1 MVLFSIILYK
11 HFSVLDFFYL
21 FVFVSANSLTRRK
34 AMLSPSGARHTTW
47 LTVPSHEFYLIMM
60 ETSERSSREGVDQR
74 WSYPRNLGYM
84 LSTVECFNN

>member
-1 MVLFSIILYK
+1 
-11 HFSVLDFFYL
+11 
-21 FVFVSANSLTRRK
+21 
-34 AMLSPSGARHTTW
+34 MLSASGVRYTPW

-60 ETSERSSREGVDQR
+60 ETSESGSREGVDQR